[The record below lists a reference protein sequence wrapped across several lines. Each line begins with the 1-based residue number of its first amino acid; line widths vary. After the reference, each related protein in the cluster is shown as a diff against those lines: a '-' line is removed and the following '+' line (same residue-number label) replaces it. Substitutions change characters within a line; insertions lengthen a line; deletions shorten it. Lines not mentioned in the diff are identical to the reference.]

1 MNGSPKALY
10 GVIREARACF
20 HALRAISDQ
29 MLSDL
34 DLNASMRAV
43 LEAATDG
50 PPRTVPDIARQ
61 KRVSRQHIQV
71 NVNALVER
79 GLVRLAENPAHKRS
93 PLVVRTELGRQTLA
107 AIREREA
114 PRLEAF
120 AAHFPAEAL
129 ETTKETLRQLRAS
142 CEADLEGGKDDD

>member
-1 MNGSPKALY
+1 MHASPHELY
-10 GVIREARACF
+10 AVIREVRASF
-20 HALRAISDQ
+20 QALRALSDR

-50 PPRTVPDIARQ
+50 TPRTVPDIARQ
-61 KRVSRQHIQV
+61 KRVTRQHIQV

-79 GLVRLAENPAHKRS
+79 DLVRLDENPAHRRS

-107 AIREREA
+107 AIREREQ

-120 AAHFPAEAL
+120 AARFPAEAL
-129 ETTKETLRQLRAS
+129 DTTRETLRQLRTL